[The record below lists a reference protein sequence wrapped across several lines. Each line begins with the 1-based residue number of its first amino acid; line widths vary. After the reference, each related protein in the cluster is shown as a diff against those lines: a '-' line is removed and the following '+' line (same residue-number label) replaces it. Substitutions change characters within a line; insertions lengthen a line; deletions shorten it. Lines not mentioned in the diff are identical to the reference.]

1 VNHYICIHGHF
12 YQPPRENPWLEEI
25 ELQDAAYPYHDWNER
40 ITEECYAPNTASR
53 ILGDRRR
60 IIDITNNYARMSF
73 NFAPT
78 LLSWM
83 QRHSPE
89 VYQAII
95 EADRLSRERF
105 SGHGS
110 AMAQVY
116 NHMIMPLANARDK
129 YTQVFWG
136 IRDFEDRFGRRPE
149 GMWLP
154 ETAVD
159 LETLEVLAAQG
170 IAFTIL
176 APHQAKRVRKIEDPG
191 WKAVGDGGVNPTMPY
206 LCTLP
211 SGKAIVLFFYDGP
224 ISHDLAFGDLL
235 RSGENLASRLFG
247 AFPDR
252 ADRPSLVHIATDG
265 ESYGHH
271 HRFGDMALA
280 YALHSIEDSDRAV
293 LTNYGE
299 YLELYPPT
307 HEVEIFENTSWSCA
321 HGVERW
327 RADCGCR
334 IGTRPG
340 WTQQWRKPLREAMDW
355 LHDELAQLYER
366 EAASYLHDPW
376 EARDRY
382 IEVILHRS
390 PDTIESFLS
399 KHALRELSEGETVT
413 VLKLLEL
420 QRHTMLMFTSCG
432 WFFDEISGIE
442 TVQIMQYASRALQ
455 LAKEASGA
463 NFEPG
468 FLTILERAP
477 SNVTQFRNGVDVW
490 EAYVKPAT
498 IDLLRFGAHYA
509 VSSLFE
515 EYPET
520 AQIYCNVVKNELYD
534 QEGLGIQR
542 LALGKATIR
551 SDITW
556 EEAAISFAVLHLG
569 DHNLLGGV
577 RGYMGDD
584 GFSAMSQEIKDAFTK
599 SDIPEVIRVMDKHF
613 ETHNYSLWHLFKDE
627 QRKVLNQILDATL
640 EEIEFSFRQI
650 YEHHYPVMQV
660 MRGMH
665 IPLPKALAT
674 TLEFVLNR
682 ELRGLLEDEELDL
695 ERLQELVGEVTSWS
709 LEPDKTTIG
718 FVATKKIDS
727 LMTILSQSPEDLSLL
742 ETIEALL
749 RISTSLPLELDL
761 WKTQNIY
768 FALGKEHYPGKRA
781 QAEGGDQAAA
791 HWVEHFDKVGGY
803 LHVYVNAS

>member
-1 VNHYICIHGHF
+1 VNQYICIHGHF
-12 YQPPRENPWLEEI
+12 YQPPRENPWLEEV

-53 ILGDRRR
+53 ILDGHRR
-60 IIDITNNYARMSF
+60 IIDITNNYARISF
-73 NFAPT
+73 NFGPT

-83 QRHSPE
+83 QRHTPE

-95 EADRLSRERF
+95 EADQLSRERF

-110 AMAQVY
+110 AIAQVY
-116 NHMIMPLANARDK
+116 NHMIMPLANDKDK

-136 IRDFEDRFGRRPE
+136 VRDFEHRFGRMPE

-159 LETLEVLAAQG
+159 LETLAILAENG
-170 IAFTIL
+170 ITFTIL
-176 APHQAKRVRKIEDPG
+176 APHQARRIRRIGEKAWKDVSGDKIDF
-191 WKAVGDGGVNPTMPY
+191 TMPY

-211 SGKAIVLFFYDGP
+211 SGKSITLFFYNGP
-224 ISHDLAFGDLL
+224 ISREIAFGDLL
-235 RSGENLASRLFG
+235 NSGENFASRLMS
-247 AFPDR
+247 AFDNRKEPQ
-252 ADRPSLVHIATDG
+252 LVHIATDG

-280 YALHSIEDSDRAV
+280 YALHSIEVSDGAE

-307 HEVEIFENTSWSCA
+307 HEVEIFENTSWSCV

-327 RADCGCR
+327 RANCGCR
-334 IGTRPG
+334 TGTHPE
-340 WTQQWRKPLREAMDW
+340 WNQQWRGPLREAMDW
-355 LHDELAQLYER
+355 LRDQLAGLYER
-366 EAASYLHDPW
+366 EATSYLHDTW
-376 EARDRY
+376 GARDGY
-382 IEVILHRS
+382 IEVILSRS
-390 PDTIESFLS
+390 PQTVGSFLS
-399 KHALRELSEGETVT
+399 KHALRELSEGEKVT

-420 QRHTMLMFTSCG
+420 QRHTLLTFTSCG
-432 WFFDEISGIE
+432 WFFEELSGIE
-442 TVQIMQYASRALQ
+442 TVQVMQYASRALQ
-455 LAKEASGA
+455 LAKEASGVD
-463 NFEPG
+463 FEPG
-468 FLTILERAP
+468 YLAILERAQ
-477 SNVTQFRNGVDVW
+477 SNIAEFGNGLDVW
-490 EAYVKPAT
+490 KSYVKPAT

-520 AQIYCNVVKNELYD
+520 VQIYCNVVKNEFYD
-534 QEGLGIQR
+534 QEELGIQR

-584 GFSAMSQEIKDAFTK
+584 SFSAMSQEIKDAFTK
-599 SDIPEVIRVMDKHF
+599 GDIPEVIRVMDKHF
-613 ETHNYSLWHLFKDE
+613 ETHNYSLWHLFRDE
-627 QRKVLNQILDATL
+627 QRKVLSQILDATL
-640 EEIEFSFRQI
+640 EEIEVSFRQI

-709 LEPDKTTIG
+709 LEPDKATIG
-718 FVATKKIDS
+718 FEATKKIDT
-727 LMTILSQSPEDLSLL
+727 LMTTLSEKPEDLSLL
-742 ETIEALL
+742 ETIEAFL
-749 RISTSLPLELDL
+749 RILTALPLELDL

-768 FALGKEHYPGKRA
+768 FSLGRQHYPEKRS
-781 QAEGGDQAAA
+781 QAEKGDRAAA
-791 HWVEHFDKVGGY
+791 HWVEHFVSVGNY
-803 LHVYVNAS
+803 LHVHVNAS

>member
-1 VNHYICIHGHF
+1 MNQYICIHGHF
-12 YQPPRENPWLEEI
+12 YQPPRENPWLEEV

-53 ILGDRRR
+53 ILDGHRR
-60 IIDITNNYARMSF
+60 IIDITNNYARISF
-73 NFAPT
+73 NFGPT

-83 QRHSPE
+83 QRHTPE

-95 EADRLSRERF
+95 EADQLSRERF

-110 AMAQVY
+110 AIAQVY
-116 NHMIMPLANARDK
+116 NHMIMPLANDKDK

-136 IRDFEDRFGRRPE
+136 VRDFEHRFGRMPE

-159 LETLEVLAAQG
+159 LETLAILAENG
-170 IAFTIL
+170 ITFTIL
-176 APHQAKRVRKIEDPG
+176 APHQARRIRRIGEKAWKDVSGDKIDF
-191 WKAVGDGGVNPTMPY
+191 TMPY

-211 SGKAIVLFFYDGP
+211 SGKSITLFFYNGP
-224 ISHDLAFGDLL
+224 ISREIAFGDLL
-235 RSGENLASRLFG
+235 NSGENFASRLMS
-247 AFPDR
+247 AFDNRKEPQ
-252 ADRPSLVHIATDG
+252 LVHIATDG

-280 YALHSIEDSDRAV
+280 YALHSIEVSDGAE

-307 HEVEIFENTSWSCA
+307 HEVEIFENTSWSCV

-327 RADCGCR
+327 RANCGCR
-334 IGTRPG
+334 TGTHPE
-340 WTQQWRKPLREAMDW
+340 WNQQWRGPLREAMDW
-355 LHDELAQLYER
+355 LRDQLAGLYER
-366 EAASYLHDPW
+366 EATSYLHDTW
-376 EARDRY
+376 GARDGY
-382 IEVILHRS
+382 IEVILSRS
-390 PDTIESFLS
+390 PQTVGSFLS
-399 KHALRELSEGETVT
+399 KHALRELSEGEKVT

-420 QRHTMLMFTSCG
+420 QRHTLLTFTSCG
-432 WFFDEISGIE
+432 WFFEELSGIE
-442 TVQIMQYASRALQ
+442 TVQVMQYASRALQ
-455 LAKEASGA
+455 LAKEASGVD
-463 NFEPG
+463 FEPG
-468 FLTILERAP
+468 YLAILERAQ
-477 SNVTQFRNGVDVW
+477 SNIAEFGNGLDVW
-490 EAYVKPAT
+490 KSYVKPAT

-520 AQIYCNVVKNELYD
+520 VQIYCNVVKNEFYD
-534 QEGLGIQR
+534 QEELGIQR

-584 GFSAMSQEIKDAFTK
+584 SFSAMSQEIKDAFTK
-599 SDIPEVIRVMDKHF
+599 GDIPEVIRVMDKHF
-613 ETHNYSLWHLFKDE
+613 ETHNYSLWHLFRDE
-627 QRKVLNQILDATL
+627 QRKVLSQILDATL
-640 EEIEFSFRQI
+640 EEIEVSFRQI

-674 TLEFVLNR
+674 TLEFVLN
-682 ELRGLLEDEELDL
+682 
-695 ERLQELVGEVTSWS
+695 
-709 LEPDKTTIG
+709 
-718 FVATKKIDS
+718 
-727 LMTILSQSPEDLSLL
+727 
-742 ETIEALL
+742 
-749 RISTSLPLELDL
+749 
-761 WKTQNIY
+761 
-768 FALGKEHYPGKRA
+768 
-781 QAEGGDQAAA
+781 
-791 HWVEHFDKVGGY
+791 
-803 LHVYVNAS
+803 